1 MPAYKKIGEG
11 NRQYSFH
18 GFSFD
23 NSENGPHNNL
33 LPMGSLPPWLQRKYP
48 FPRVAGDTE
57 EISPAAAQ
65 TNLIRFFDPPP

>member
-1 MPAYKKIGEG
+1 M
-11 NRQYSFH
+11 
-18 GFSFD
+18 
-23 NSENGPHNNL
+23 

-57 EISPAAAQ
+57 KISPAAAQ